1 MAESAPAWTQP
12 GQQLALLCSAKD
24 DQVIA
29 RFEDGFATF
38 IQEPFDQWAALLTKT
53 TSWRQKSSLVEQRRL
68 CFMSIHVRL

>member
-12 GQQLALLCSAKD
+12 GQQLALSCSAKD
-24 DQVIA
+24 DQFIA

-38 IQEPFDQWAALLTKT
+38 IQEPDQWAALLTKT

-68 CFMSIHVRL
+68 CFISTHVRL